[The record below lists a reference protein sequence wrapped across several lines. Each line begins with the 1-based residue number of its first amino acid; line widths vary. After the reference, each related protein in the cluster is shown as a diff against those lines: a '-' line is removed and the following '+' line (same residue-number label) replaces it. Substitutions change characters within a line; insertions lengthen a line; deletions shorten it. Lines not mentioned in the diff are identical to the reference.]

1 VAGSDLHRGAPAVP
15 ADDPRPNDGA
25 AKDPVVDPSAWTRSA
40 AELDDVRDRPE
51 LRGRYDMLLQELR
64 VLLPGVQI
72 LVAFLLTAPF
82 AERFELVDELG
93 RVLYGVA
100 LTFGLL
106 SILAFTTP
114 IALHRF
120 GDRAARSSRLV
131 LSIRAARVGI
141 ACLGVSLLAAFAV
154 IVRLVYDAPAWWLL
168 VGVVALAMAS
178 SWIALP
184 QLVREHR
191 GSTPDQAGSAF
202 GRQEGRG

>member
-1 VAGSDLHRGAPAVP
+1 MDASDRHRGSG
-15 ADDPRPNDGA
+15 ADTLEATPRHGA
-25 AKDPVVDPSAWTRSA
+25 AEDPVIDPSAWARSA

-51 LRGRYDMLLQELR
+51 LRSRYDMLLQELR

-82 AERFELVDELG
+82 AQRFDQVDELG

-100 LTFGLL
+100 LTFGLF

-131 LSIRAARVGI
+131 LSIRAARAGI
-141 ACLGVSLLAAFAV
+141 TCLGVSLLAAFAV
-154 IVRLVYDAPAWWLL
+154 IVRVVYDAPASWLL
-168 VGVVALAMAS
+168 VAGVAVVMAA

-184 QLVREHR
+184 QLVH
-191 GSTPDQAGSAF
+191 GHHSSTPGPST
-202 GRQEGRG
+202 RHEGDPHG